1 MTTHQSLLHRLGG
14 EDAVNA
20 AVDLFYKKVLADDII
35 NSYFKHT
42 NMQSQAVKQ
51 KMFLSHVFGGKDT
64 YNGKSLRQAH
74 KYMKLENKH
83 FEAVAKHLLATLHEL
98 KVNSDV
104 IAEVALT
111 VYKSKDDVLNI
122 KT

>member
-1 MTTHQSLLHRLGG
+1 MTKHESLLHRLGG

-20 AVDLFYKKVLADDII
+20 AVDLFYKKVLADDTI

-51 KMFLSHVFGGKDT
+51 KMFLAHVFGGSNN
-64 YNGKSLRQAH
+64 YNGKSLRSAH
-74 KYMKLENKH
+74 KHMKLENKH

-98 KVNSDV
+98 EVHTDV

-111 VYKSKDDVLNI
+111 IYKSKDDVLNN
-122 KT
+122 